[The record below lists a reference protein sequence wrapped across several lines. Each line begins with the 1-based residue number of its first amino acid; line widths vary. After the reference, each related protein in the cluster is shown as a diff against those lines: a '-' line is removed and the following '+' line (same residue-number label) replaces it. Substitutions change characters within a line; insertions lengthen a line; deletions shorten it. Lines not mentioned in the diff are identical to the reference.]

1 MAINRADS
9 TTTTQATF
17 IESYIDNLS
26 TLPNEIRRHFELMRE
41 LDKEGAHVQKEL
53 EESERKLAAEMKRKG
68 SRQTEGMFDGA
79 LLEVAAKRQKA
90 KQMADEKVQIAEQA
104 SADVDIHLD
113 RLDAELSAF
122 EHFLKTSGEFLKTHG
137 ANVGDPVACRPQNQ
151 SSDPDASGEGER
163 EWILARVQSYDI
175 LTGLYTVSDED
186 DASKQYTVEE
196 GLTVVLEGERIAKG
210 EQVFAVY
217 PDTTSFYP
225 AVVTSVPRKSAG
237 SVAATGPAAAALV
250 CTVQFVDDVDESL
263 GPGITPDRQVPL
275 RHLFRR
281 PHAADT
287 DNNGDASP

>member
-1 MAINRADS
+1 MAINRTDS

-41 LDKEGAHVQKEL
+41 LDKEGAHVQEEL
-53 EESERKLAAEMKRKG
+53 EESERKLAAEIKRKG
-68 SRQTEGMFDGA
+68 NRQTEGMFDGA
-79 LLEVAAKRQKA
+79 LLEVATKRQKA

-113 RLDAELSAF
+113 RLDAELLAF

-137 ANVGDPVACRPQNQ
+137 ANVGDPVACRPQNP
-151 SSDPDASGEGER
+151 SDPDGEGER
-163 EWILARVQSYDI
+163 EWILARVQGYDI

-196 GLTVVLEGERIAKG
+196 GLTVVLETGERIGKG
-210 EQVFAVY
+210 EHVFAVY

-281 PHAADT
+281 PHAADM